1 MNINWKTAEVVKAF
15 AKRNGYPKA
24 DVLNDAVEL
33 KQGLMAECELKPD
46 EAEHVVREMF
56 STLRPIPRAY
66 FEGGEDR
73 TTLRGS
79 VVEGGPQIVV
89 IWSKETEELLREQ
102 MKSPMRHVFPELI
115 GAGGRRFGDDVAL
128 AYSRVTFGRKQL
140 YWMEFC
146 NQFDRGFVLL
156 NPEVDEELAILHGV
170 LGLCAE
176 LEVLAC
182 ETSAEEVSHA
192 A

>member
-1 MNINWKTAEVVKAF
+1 MNINWKTAKVVKAF
-15 AKRNGYPKA
+15 AKRNGYRKT
-24 DVLNDAVEL
+24 DVLADAGEL
-33 KQGLMAECELKPD
+33 KQGLVAECELAPD

-79 VVEGGPQIVV
+79 VAEGFPQFVV

-102 MKSPMRHVFPELI
+102 MKSPMRHVFTELI
-115 GAGGRRFGDDVAL
+115 GAGARRFGDDVAF
-128 AYSRVTFGRKQL
+128 AYCRVTFGMKL
-140 YWMEFC
+140 LFWMEFC

-156 NPEVDEELAILHGV
+156 NPEVDEELAILHDV
-170 LGLCAE
+170 LGLCDD

-182 ETSAEEVSHA
+182 ETSVMEVSDA